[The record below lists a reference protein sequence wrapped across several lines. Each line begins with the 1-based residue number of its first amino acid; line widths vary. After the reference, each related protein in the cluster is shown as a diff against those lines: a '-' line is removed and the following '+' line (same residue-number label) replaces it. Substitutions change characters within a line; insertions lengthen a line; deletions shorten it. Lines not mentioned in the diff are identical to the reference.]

1 MRYGARKR
9 KFLTSRRTGQ
19 LNNSKRSESK
29 TKSPIHYTKN
39 RIETNIRTKKNK
51 QKPIESLDP
60 IHCLILRRWECQ
72 SHDQI
77 RKEINTFEIVHKKG
91 HIPIALLPVPNWDN
105 LNVFPSTTLINPAPL
120 VRGGRARI
128 GRTSILSRFCLFI
141 GKNFCRNQ

>member
-9 KFLTSRRTGQ
+9 KFFTSRRTDQ

-60 IHCLILRRWECQ
+60 VHCLILRRWECQ

-91 HIPIALLPVPNWDN
+91 HIPIAACTQLGQSQCFSIYN
-105 LNVFPSTTLINPAPL
+105 INKS
-120 VRGGRARI
+120 
-128 GRTSILSRFCLFI
+128 RTSSTRRSCSHRENVDPQQILPLHRQELLL
-141 GKNFCRNQ
+141 